1 MAYDI
6 FQLMDFIHDQGGS
19 DLHLSVGRPPTIRVS
34 GRMRSVKG
42 ASLTPDDTIHLA
54 NQLMPPRMKLEFRE
68 KGGADFGH
76 AHQGKCR
83 FRCAIYRQKGSVG
96 LVLRLL
102 PSRIMTFEQIGLPIQ
117 VQQLLHRPRG
127 LILVTGPTG
136 CGKTTTLATM
146 IDYINTNFDHHI
158 VTIEDPIEY
167 YHEHK
172 QSIITQRE
180 IGNDVGTFAEA
191 MRRVLRMD
199 PDVILLGEMRDLET
213 ISTAITAA
221 ETGHLVLGTLHT
233 TGSARTID
241 RIIDAYPAEQQ
252 EQCRAQLSVALLAV
266 ISQVIMPR
274 ADKPGLIAG
283 FEIMIMTPAVENLVR
298 KNETFKIKSTLQTS
312 KTLGMVQLDDY
323 LWDRYKEGK
332 ISKESMLQKSQEPKE
347 IQRKLDFEELGGAG
361 GAPGQPPSPPTG
373 TPPSGGGSP
382 GPAPGGAPA
391 GGGTPPGGGKPSSIF
406 SRKKEG

>member
-1 MAYDI
+1 MGYDI

-42 ASLTPDDTIHLA
+42 APLTSDDTIHLA

-68 KGGADFGH
+68 KGGADFSH
-76 AHQGKCR
+76 AHGTKCR

-102 PSRIMTFEQIGLPIQ
+102 PSRILTFEQIGLPIQ
-117 VQQLLHRPRG
+117 VRELLHRPRG

-136 CGKTTTLATM
+136 SGKTTTLATM
-146 IDYINTNFDHHI
+146 IDYINQNFDHHV

-172 QSIITQRE
+172 MSIMTQRE

-233 TGSARTID
+233 TGSARTVD
-241 RIIDAYPAEQQ
+241 RIIDAYPADQQ

-283 FEIMIMTPAVENLVR
+283 FEIMIMTPAIENLVR

-312 KTLGMVQLDDY
+312 KNLGMVQLDDY
-323 LWDRYKEGK
+323 LWERYKEGK

-347 IQRKLDFEELGGAG
+347 IQRKLDFEALGGS
-361 GAPGQPPSPPTG
+361 GQPPAAG
-373 TPPSGGGSP
+373 
-382 GPAPGGAPA
+382 GPAP
-391 GGGTPPGGGKPSSIF
+391 GTPPGGPPPAGPAAGVPGAAPSAGGPPKPSSIF
-406 SRKKEG
+406 NRKKEG